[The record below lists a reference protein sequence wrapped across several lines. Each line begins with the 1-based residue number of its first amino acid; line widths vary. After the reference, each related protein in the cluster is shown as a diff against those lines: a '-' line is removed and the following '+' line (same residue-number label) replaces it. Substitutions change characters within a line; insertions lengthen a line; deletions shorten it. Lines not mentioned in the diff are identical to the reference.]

1 LLCVH
6 TSLNSNQCSSM
17 DVTAFHL
24 VCEVVEFVVEQ
35 MRKPLALLT
44 TISINIVGALQD
56 LGF

>member
-1 LLCVH
+1 
-6 TSLNSNQCSSM
+6 M